1 MYNNPHIKVIWQ
13 DTLENFTS
21 EKTNRVKT
29 YFQKKYNSK
38 NVQILTKLISYNN
51 DTKLESLDLSENIT
65 DFDYQKNLMKDFIS
79 ENKIDVKWEL
89 IERLDKKVNEI
100 FISQNS
106 LKIKYNKWYLEKV
119 EFSNFL
125 SFGTNNVIDFTFLPG
140 ITVIESTP
148 KNFGGKSTATVDLL
162 MFLFFNKTTKSKTN
176 IEIFNQFSND
186 DTLFV
191 KGYIKIDGESYVIE
205 RTSNRKRTKSGDYNV
220 TNSIEFYKLNPDG
233 TVKNLN
239 GEQRKETELFITSA
253 IGTEED
259 FLSTILTN
267 GYNLEEI
274 IESKPTA
281 RGQILTKFLGLEIL
295 KQKEDICKTIF
306 SDWSKK
312 LISVHYNILE
322 LDENNKKI
330 EEQIVVLNDETTV
343 QENDLKNNEKI
354 LIQLENS
361 REITLKKRN
370 NNIDNNL
377 VKININQLK
386 KEISDLIEQKEISLK
401 NILSIDVKEPSQYY
415 LEEEHDIVKKQLNDI
430 SNKHIMLKNDLVKHE
445 KSVDE
450 LEKGAFC
457 PLCKQSLSDVDNTE
471 EITNIKKVI
480 NEIKN
485 KIKVIESD
493 LLDVSEKEKF
503 YLSLKL
509 EFDEYE
515 KNKIK
520 KSKYELESQLKQ
532 IEIDKIQVTID
543 DFIKNE
549 EKLKENILI
558 DGELTNLKTKIETV
572 NANISRN
579 KVTIESIKNK
589 IINFREKLD
598 SNNELIKK
606 IKQEN
611 DTQSI
616 FKIYLTIFG
625 KNGISKVIM
634 KNMIPLINQ
643 ELYHLLVDSCHF
655 ILELNV
661 NDKNDIELVMID
673 TETRIIK
680 SISSGSG
687 YERTISSL
695 AIRSVLTKI
704 SALPKPNIIVMDE
717 VFGKIADENI
727 EMVGEF
733 FKKTKLYFDH
743 IFLISHNPL
752 IRNWSDNLI
761 MIKKENNIS
770 SIEKIVPKVL

>member
-1 MYNNPHIKVIWQ
+1 
-13 DTLENFTS
+13 
-21 EKTNRVKT
+21 
-29 YFQKKYNSK
+29 
-38 NVQILTKLISYNN
+38 
-51 DTKLESLDLSENIT
+51 
-65 DFDYQKNLMKDFIS
+65 
-79 ENKIDVKWEL
+79 
-89 IERLDKKVNEI
+89 
-100 FISQNS
+100 
-106 LKIKYNKWYLEKV
+106 
-119 EFSNFL
+119 
-125 SFGTNNVIDFTFLPG
+125 
-140 ITVIESTP
+140 
-148 KNFGGKSTATVDLL
+148 
-162 MFLFFNKTTKSKTN
+162 
-176 IEIFNQFSND
+176 
-186 DTLFV
+186 
-191 KGYIKIDGESYVIE
+191 
-205 RTSNRKRTKSGDYNV
+205 
-220 TNSIEFYKLNPDG
+220 
-233 TVKNLN
+233 
-239 GEQRKETELFITSA
+239 
-253 IGTEED
+253 
-259 FLSTILTN
+259 
-267 GYNLEEI
+267 
-274 IESKPTA
+274 
-281 RGQILTKFLGLEIL
+281 
-295 KQKEDICKTIF
+295 
-306 SDWSKK
+306 
-312 LISVHYNILE
+312 
-322 LDENNKKI
+322 
-330 EEQIVVLNDETTV
+330 
-343 QENDLKNNEKI
+343 
-354 LIQLENS
+354 
-361 REITLKKRN
+361 
-370 NNIDNNL
+370 
-377 VKININQLK
+377 
-386 KEISDLIEQKEISLK
+386 
-401 NILSIDVKEPSQYY
+401 
-415 LEEEHDIVKKQLNDI
+415 
-430 SNKHIMLKNDLVKHE
+430 
-445 KSVDE
+445 
-450 LEKGAFC
+450 
-457 PLCKQSLSDVDNTE
+457 VDNTD
-471 EITNIKKVI
+471 EITNIKKI
-480 NEIKN
+480 IDEIKN

-493 LLDVSEKEKF
+493 LLVVSEKEKF
-503 YLSLKL
+503 FLSLKL

-558 DGELTNLKTKIETV
+558 DGELSSLKTKIETV

-579 KVTIESIKNK
+579 KVTIESIRNK
-589 IINFREKLD
+589 IVNFREKLD

-717 VFGKIADENI
+717 VFGKIADENL

-733 FKKTKLYFDH
+733 FKKIKLYFDH

>member
-38 NVQILTKLISYNN
+38 NVQILTKLVSYNN

-100 FISQNS
+100 FINQNS
-106 LKIKYNKWYLEKV
+106 LKIKYNKWFLEKV

-125 SFGTNNVIDFTFLPG
+125 SFGTNNVIDFTVLPG

-176 IEIFNQFSND
+176 IEIFNQFSSD

-191 KGYIKIDGESYVIE
+191 KGYIKIDGESYIIE
-205 RTSNRKRTKSGDYNV
+205 RKSIRKRNKSGEYGV

-233 TVKNLN
+233 SIKNLN
-239 GEQRKETELFITSA
+239 GEQRKETEFFITSA

-330 EEQIVVLNDETTV
+330 EEQIVILNDDTIS
-343 QENDLKNNEKI
+343 QENDLKNNEKS

-386 KEISDLIEQKEISLK
+386 IEISDLIKQKEISLK
-401 NILSIDVKEPSQYY
+401 NISSIDVKEPSQYY
-415 LEEEHDIVKKQLNDI
+415 SEEEHDIVKKQINDI
-430 SNKHIMLKNDLVKHE
+430 SLKHVMLKNDLLKHE

-450 LEKGAFC
+450 LEKGSFC
-457 PLCKQSLSDVDNTE
+457 PLCKQSLSDVDNTD
-471 EITNIKKVI
+471 EITNIKKI
-480 NEIKN
+480 IDEIKN

-493 LLDVSEKEKF
+493 LLVVSEKEKF
-503 YLSLKL
+503 FLSLKL

-558 DGELTNLKTKIETV
+558 DGELSSLKTKIETV

-579 KVTIESIKNK
+579 KVTIESIRNK
-589 IINFREKLD
+589 IVNFREKLD

-717 VFGKIADENI
+717 VFGKIADENL

-733 FKKTKLYFDH
+733 FKKIKLYFDH

>member
-38 NVQILTKLISYNN
+38 NVQILTKLVSYNN

-100 FISQNS
+100 FINQNS
-106 LKIKYNKWYLEKV
+106 LKIKYNKWFLEKV

-125 SFGTNNVIDFTFLPG
+125 SFGTNNVIDFTVLPG

-322 LDENNKKI
+322 LDEHNKKI
-330 EEQIVVLNDETTV
+330 EEQIVVLNDDTIS
-343 QENDLKNNEKI
+343 QENDLKNNEKS

-386 KEISDLIEQKEISLK
+386 IEISDLIKQKEISLK
-401 NILSIDVKEPSQYY
+401 NISSIDVKEPSQYY
-415 LEEEHDIVKKQLNDI
+415 SEEEHDIVKKQINDI
-430 SNKHIMLKNDLVKHE
+430 SFKHVMLKNDLLKHE

-450 LEKGAFC
+450 LEKGSFC
-457 PLCKQSLSDVDNTE
+457 PLCKQSLSDVDNTD
-471 EITNIKKVI
+471 EITNIKKI
-480 NEIKN
+480 IDEIKN

-493 LLDVSEKEKF
+493 LLVVSEKEKF
-503 YLSLKL
+503 FLSLKL

-558 DGELTNLKTKIETV
+558 DGELSSLKTKIETV

-579 KVTIESIKNK
+579 KVTIESIRNK
-589 IINFREKLD
+589 IVNFREKLD

-717 VFGKIADENI
+717 VFGKIADENL

-733 FKKTKLYFDH
+733 FKKIKLYFDH

-770 SIEKIVPKVL
+770 SIEEIVPKVL

>member
-38 NVQILTKLISYNN
+38 NVQILTKLVSYNN

-100 FISQNS
+100 FINQNS
-106 LKIKYNKWYLEKV
+106 LKIKYNKWFLEKV

-125 SFGTNNVIDFTFLPG
+125 SFGTNNVIDFTVLPG

-176 IEIFNQFSND
+176 IEIFNQFSSD
-186 DTLFV
+186 DILFV

-322 LDENNKKI
+322 LDEHNKKI
-330 EEQIVVLNDETTV
+330 EEQIVVLNDDTIS
-343 QENDLKNNEKI
+343 QENDLKNNEKS

-386 KEISDLIEQKEISLK
+386 IEISDLIKQKEISLK
-401 NILSIDVKEPSQYY
+401 NISSIDVKEPSQYY
-415 LEEEHDIVKKQLNDI
+415 SEEEHDIVKKQINDI
-430 SNKHIMLKNDLVKHE
+430 SLKHVMLKNDLLKHE

-450 LEKGAFC
+450 LEKGSFC
-457 PLCKQSLSDVDNTE
+457 PLCKQSLSDVDNTD
-471 EITNIKKVI
+471 EITNIKKI
-480 NEIKN
+480 IDEIKN

-493 LLDVSEKEKF
+493 LLVVSEKEKF
-503 YLSLKL
+503 FLSLKL

-558 DGELTNLKTKIETV
+558 DGELSSLKTKIETV

-579 KVTIESIKNK
+579 KVTIESIRNK
-589 IINFREKLD
+589 IVNFREKLD

-717 VFGKIADENI
+717 VFGKIADENL

-733 FKKTKLYFDH
+733 FKKIKLYFDH

>member
-38 NVQILTKLISYNN
+38 NVQILTKLVSYNN

-89 IERLDKKVNEI
+89 IERLDNKVNEI

-125 SFGTNNVIDFTFLPG
+125 SFGTNNVIDFTVLPG

-322 LDENNKKI
+322 LDEHNKKI
-330 EEQIVVLNDETTV
+330 EEQIVVLNDDTIS
-343 QENDLKNNEKI
+343 QENDLKNNEKS

-386 KEISDLIEQKEISLK
+386 IEISDLIKQKEISLK
-401 NILSIDVKEPSQYY
+401 NISSIDVKEPSQYY
-415 LEEEHDIVKKQLNDI
+415 LEEEHDIVKKQINDI
-430 SNKHIMLKNDLVKHE
+430 SLKHVMLENDLIKHE

-450 LEKGAFC
+450 LEKGSFC
-457 PLCKQSLSDVDNTE
+457 PLCKQSLSDVDNTD
-471 EITNIKKVI
+471 EITNIKKI
-480 NEIKN
+480 IDEIKN

-493 LLDVSEKEKF
+493 LLVVSEKEKF
-503 YLSLKL
+503 FLSLKL

-558 DGELTNLKTKIETV
+558 DGELSSLKTKIETV

-579 KVTIESIKNK
+579 KVTIESIRNK
-589 IINFREKLD
+589 IVNFREKLD

-717 VFGKIADENI
+717 VFGKIADENL

-733 FKKTKLYFDH
+733 FKKIKLYFDH